1 MASMSIQI
9 TLGENDPRP
18 VELTRSGDH
27 STVWIDGIACPA
39 SIVDAGGA
47 AVIEIE
53 GRAETIYTVTD
64 GDTVFVHAFG
74 RSWTLSVT
82 DPVESAIREGQV
94 SDAAVA
100 PMPGVLISAAVE
112 SGDEV
117 VKGQVIATIESMK
130 MQTQI
135 VAPRDGVVDR
145 VLVDVGTNFEGGA
158 PLVTLVPIEDDAADG
173 EED

>member
-1 MASMSIQI
+1 MSIQI
-9 TLGENDPRP
+9 ALNGNDPRR
-18 VELTRSGDH
+18 VELARSGDQ
-27 STVWIDGIACPA
+27 STVWIEGIPCPV

-74 RSWTLSVT
+74 RSWTLVVT

-100 PMPGVLISAAVE
+100 PMPGVLVSIGVSP
-112 SGDEV
+112 GDEV
-117 VKGQVIATIESMK
+117 TKGQVIAVIESMK

-135 VAPRDGVVDR
+135 SAPRDGVVDR
-145 VLVDVGTNFEGGA
+145 VLVDVGNNFEGGA
-158 PLVTLVPIEDDAADG
+158 ALVTLLPDDDEAIDG